1 MTISAVRTETAELN
15 KKLLQNFIKSDKQ
28 SRTQLEHATS
38 WSRAF
43 TNILTD
49 LSWLNAYA
57 KLNRIAME

>member
-43 TNILTD
+43 TKLLND
-49 LSWLNAYA
+49 LKWINAYA
-57 KLNRIAME
+57 RLNTIAC